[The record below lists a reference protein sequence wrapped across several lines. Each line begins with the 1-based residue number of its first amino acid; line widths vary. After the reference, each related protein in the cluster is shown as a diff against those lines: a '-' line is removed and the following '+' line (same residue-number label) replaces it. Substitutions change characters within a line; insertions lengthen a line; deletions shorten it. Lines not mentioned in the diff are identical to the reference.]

1 MLVCRKYTLKCLGV
15 MGNSGWQ
22 LTLRWVRGKNVLFY
36 CNCNFSTVQLRL
48 FQNHHFIFKKYH
60 LFYFAVK
67 KFFFFL
73 KRRWGVS
80 TEAWPEEKI
89 LRLQPGLVRLR
100 VGAGAHGHV
109 QPRAGRPERRGLCDG
124 STPGSSAAAAARLSG
139 WGSAAQLHTSPDPDG
154 GGARTEQRAR
164 HCLLAAEYVPQ
175 NSYGEVLIPST
186 SEGWLYL
193 ETPSFKRQ
201 LR

>member
-1 MLVCRKYTLKCLGV
+1 MCRKYTLKCLGV

-89 LRLQPGLVRLR
+89 LRLRPGLVRLR
-100 VGAGAHGHV
+100 RERV
-109 QPRAGRPERRGLCDG
+109 QEPTATSSRGRAARSARASAPAPRRAPPRPLLHD
-124 STPGSSAAAAARLSG
+124 SAAEGALHSFIHRLI
-139 WGSAAQLHTSPDPDG
+139 LTG
-154 GGARTEQRAR
+154 GRG
-164 HCLLAAEYVPQ
+164 Q
-175 NSYGEVLIPST
+175 NREPVT
-186 SEGWLYL
+186 VC
-193 ETPSFKRQ
+193 
-201 LR
+201 